1 MKKRGSK
8 KKEDESSMN
17 KRGEERE
24 RRG

>member
-24 RRG
+24 RKG